1 MDNGIS
7 FKEKLSF
14 GIGAYGK
21 DLVYGIVAT
30 FVMVYYTDVVQ
41 VSPAFVG
48 GLFLVARI
56 WDAINDP
63 MMGLIVDNTHTK
75 YGKFRPWILAGT
87 IINSVVLALLFLN
100 PAEFLQG
107 TLVYVWCAVT
117 YILWGMTYTLMD
129 VPYWSMIPS
138 FSSDSKVRDTMSVIP
153 RLFAMFGGS
162 TITTFGLMII
172 AFLGVNM
179 GGTVSDGYFRFALL
193 IAVLFNVC
201 EVICFLFIREHV
213 VTESQE
219 RIKPADALRIIKEN
233 DQLLVIIALTVM
245 KEFGIYLFLGMNI
258 YYYRYV
264 VLDESWFALFGAIS
278 FASQLVAFSAFS
290 KLVEMISR
298 KSTYLLSLALLISG
312 LLGMFF
318 FAGAPGSST
327 VVFGICAALFSMGNA
342 LICVSGTVMLADACD
357 YGEFKTGKR
366 TEAIVFSAQTL
377 SVKFGSAMSGALGG
391 LLLQFVGYVPNIAQT
406 EQTIMGLKL
415 LMFVLSAIIFATMM
429 FIYVKCYK
437 LNGDFYKD
445 MLSMLEITREQKKLE
460 QAQA

>member
-100 PAEFLQG
+100 PADFLQG

-193 IAVLFNVC
+193 IAVVFNVC
-201 EVICFLFIREHV
+201 EVICSPV
-213 VTESQE
+213 
-219 RIKPADALRIIKEN
+219 
-233 DQLLVIIALTVM
+233 
-245 KEFGIYLFLGMNI
+245 
-258 YYYRYV
+258 
-264 VLDESWFALFGAIS
+264 
-278 FASQLVAFSAFS
+278 
-290 KLVEMISR
+290 
-298 KSTYLLSLALLISG
+298 
-312 LLGMFF
+312 
-318 FAGAPGSST
+318 
-327 VVFGICAALFSMGNA
+327 
-342 LICVSGTVMLADACD
+342 
-357 YGEFKTGKR
+357 
-366 TEAIVFSAQTL
+366 
-377 SVKFGSAMSGALGG
+377 
-391 LLLQFVGYVPNIAQT
+391 
-406 EQTIMGLKL
+406 
-415 LMFVLSAIIFATMM
+415 
-429 FIYVKCYK
+429 
-437 LNGDFYKD
+437 
-445 MLSMLEITREQKKLE
+445 SMLLRKARSVSSRLMP
-460 QAQA
+460 

>member
-100 PAEFLQG
+100 PADFLQG

-193 IAVLFNVC
+193 IAVVFNVC
-201 EVICFLFIREHV
+201 EVICFLFTREHV

-233 DQLLVIIALTVM
+233 DQLLVIIGLTVM

-327 VVFGICAALFSMGNA
+327 VVFGICAALFSMGKA
-342 LICVSGTVMLADACD
+342 LIGVSGTVMLADAFD

-406 EQTIMGLKL
+406 EQTIMGLKF

>member
-100 PAEFLQG
+100 PADFLQG

-193 IAVLFNVC
+193 IAVVFNVC
-201 EVICFLFIREHV
+201 EVICFLFTREHV

-233 DQLLVIIALTVM
+233 DQLLVIIGLTVM

-290 KLVEMISR
+290 KLVEMISPA
-298 KSTYLLSLALLISG
+298 SPLIFCLL
-312 LLGMFF
+312 
-318 FAGAPGSST
+318 P
-327 VVFGICAALFSMGNA
+327 C
-342 LICVSGTVMLADACD
+342 
-357 YGEFKTGKR
+357 
-366 TEAIVFSAQTL
+366 
-377 SVKFGSAMSGALGG
+377 
-391 LLLQFVGYVPNIAQT
+391 
-406 EQTIMGLKL
+406 
-415 LMFVLSAIIFATMM
+415 
-429 FIYVKCYK
+429 
-437 LNGDFYKD
+437 
-445 MLSMLEITREQKKLE
+445 
-460 QAQA
+460 

>member
-100 PAEFLQG
+100 PADFLQG

-172 AFLGVNM
+172 AFLGS
-179 GGTVSDGYFRFALL
+179 TW
-193 IAVLFNVC
+193 
-201 EVICFLFIREHV
+201 EEQFL
-213 VTESQE
+213 T
-219 RIKPADALRIIKEN
+219 
-233 DQLLVIIALTVM
+233 
-245 KEFGIYLFLGMNI
+245 
-258 YYYRYV
+258 
-264 VLDESWFALFGAIS
+264 AIS
-278 FASQLVAFSAFS
+278 
-290 KLVEMISR
+290 
-298 KSTYLLSLALLISG
+298 
-312 LLGMFF
+312 
-318 FAGAPGSST
+318 
-327 VVFGICAALFSMGNA
+327 
-342 LICVSGTVMLADACD
+342 
-357 YGEFKTGKR
+357 
-366 TEAIVFSAQTL
+366 
-377 SVKFGSAMSGALGG
+377 
-391 LLLQFVGYVPNIAQT
+391 
-406 EQTIMGLKL
+406 
-415 LMFVLSAIIFATMM
+415 VLP
-429 FIYVKCYK
+429 C
-437 LNGDFYKD
+437 
-445 MLSMLEITREQKKLE
+445 
-460 QAQA
+460 

>member
-100 PAEFLQG
+100 PADFLQG

-193 IAVLFNVC
+193 IAVVFNIC
-201 EVICFLFIREHV
+201 EVICFLFTREHV

-233 DQLLVIIALTVM
+233 DQLLVIIGLTVM

-342 LICVSGTVMLADACD
+342 LICVSGPVMLADACD

>member
-1 MDNGIS
+1 MYNGIS

-48 GLFLVARI
+48 GLFLVDRI

-153 RLFAMFGGS
+153 RLFAMFGSS

-193 IAVLFNVC
+193 IAVVFNVC
-201 EVICFLFIREHV
+201 EVICFLFTREHV

-233 DQLLVIIALTVM
+233 DQLLVIIGLTVM

-264 VLDESWFALFGAIS
+264 VLDESWFALFGAS
-278 FASQLVAFSAFS
+278 FPA
-290 KLVEMISR
+290 
-298 KSTYLLSLALLISG
+298 G
-312 LLGMFF
+312 CFF
-318 FAGAPGSST
+318 R
-327 VVFGICAALFSMGNA
+327 LF
-342 LICVSGTVMLADACD
+342 
-357 YGEFKTGKR
+357 
-366 TEAIVFSAQTL
+366 
-377 SVKFGSAMSGALGG
+377 
-391 LLLQFVGYVPNIAQT
+391 
-406 EQTIMGLKL
+406 
-415 LMFVLSAIIFATMM
+415 
-429 FIYVKCYK
+429 
-437 LNGDFYKD
+437 
-445 MLSMLEITREQKKLE
+445 
-460 QAQA
+460 

>member
-100 PAEFLQG
+100 PADFLQG

-193 IAVLFNVC
+193 IAVVFNIC
-201 EVICFLFIREHV
+201 EVICFLFTREHV

-219 RIKPADALRIIKEN
+219 RIKP
-233 DQLLVIIALTVM
+233 
-245 KEFGIYLFLGMNI
+245 
-258 YYYRYV
+258 
-264 VLDESWFALFGAIS
+264 
-278 FASQLVAFSAFS
+278 
-290 KLVEMISR
+290 
-298 KSTYLLSLALLISG
+298 
-312 LLGMFF
+312 
-318 FAGAPGSST
+318 
-327 VVFGICAALFSMGNA
+327 
-342 LICVSGTVMLADACD
+342 ADACD

-406 EQTIMGLKL
+406 EQTIMGLKF